1 MRSNRLLNSL
11 GIWLVSTIAA
21 VQCFGD
27 YSCSNDMVI
36 SGREI
41 DAAHNKANSY
51 INIAASQRMYLS
63 KIVYNGNL
71 NSESDSMYYWFIT
84 QFKADQ
90 RNVMTT
96 YYLLTSTTGEFLG
109 VISTGEY
116 QDIGTSDTWCS
127 PY

>member
-36 SGREI
+36 SRREI

-51 INIAASQRMYLS
+51 INNAASQRMYLS

-90 RNVMTT
+90 RNVTTT

-109 VISTGEY
+109 VISTGDY

>member
-41 DAAHNKANSY
+41 DAAHNKAKSY
-51 INIAASQRMYLS
+51 INNAASYSRYLNT
-63 KIVYNGNL
+63 ILYNGNL
-71 NSESDSMYYWFIT
+71 NSEPNSVYYWFLEQLKT
-84 QFKADQ
+84 DQ
-90 RNVMTT
+90 RNVTAT

-109 VISTGEY
+109 VISTGDY